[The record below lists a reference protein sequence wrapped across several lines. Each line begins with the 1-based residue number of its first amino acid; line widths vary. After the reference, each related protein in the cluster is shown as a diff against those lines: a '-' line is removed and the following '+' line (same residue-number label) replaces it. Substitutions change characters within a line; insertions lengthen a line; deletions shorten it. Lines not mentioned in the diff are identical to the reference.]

1 MLGRCVVNISIKFF
15 LRGGCLLGCKIILN
29 TWILIQ
35 YFNLVDVYFIVF
47 FKGMPSQILHLNVNV
62 QELHTLTYILLYF
75 YDKEVV
81 YFQEFLVVAAKSAF
95 LIASLRFL
103 QYLLLYTFLIGMELI
118 LNMVEKI
125 FEKLAVVNDELID
138 DSPVHIDGWE
148 LIGISIDNF
157 GHACKMSGD
166 CLCV

>member
-1 MLGRCVVNISIKFF
+1 VLGRCVVNISIKFF
-15 LRGGCLLGCKIILN
+15 LRGGCLLGRKIIFN

-81 YFQEFLVVAAKSAF
+81 YFQEFLVVAAKSAL

-157 GHACKMSGD
+157 GHACEMSGD

>member
-1 MLGRCVVNISIKFF
+1 
-15 LRGGCLLGCKIILN
+15 
-29 TWILIQ
+29 
-35 YFNLVDVYFIVF
+35 
-47 FKGMPSQILHLNVNV
+47 MPSQILHLNVNV

-95 LIASLRFL
+95 LIASLCFL

-157 GHACKMSGD
+157 GHACEMSGD

>member
-1 MLGRCVVNISIKFF
+1 
-15 LRGGCLLGCKIILN
+15 
-29 TWILIQ
+29 
-35 YFNLVDVYFIVF
+35 
-47 FKGMPSQILHLNVNV
+47 MPSQILHLNVNV
-62 QELHTLTYILLYF
+62 QELHALTYILLYF

-81 YFQEFLVVAAKSAF
+81 YFQEFLVVAAKSAL

-138 DSPVHIDGWE
+138 DSPVHMDGWE
-148 LIGISIDNF
+148 LIGISINNF
-157 GHACKMSGD
+157 GHACEMSGD
-166 CLCV
+166 CLCIWFNNQIIMACYIL

>member
-1 MLGRCVVNISIKFF
+1 
-15 LRGGCLLGCKIILN
+15 
-29 TWILIQ
+29 
-35 YFNLVDVYFIVF
+35 
-47 FKGMPSQILHLNVNV
+47 MPSQILHLNVNV

-125 FEKLAVVNDELID
+125 FEKLAVVNDELVD

-166 CLCV
+166 CLCVWFNNQIIMACYIL